1 MIHVEYP
8 TISHFAMTRKALAV
22 GTVIAVAAISALATW
37 DPRIFSF
44 IRSIPM
50 GDKIGH
56 FTLFGFVTYSIV
68 SAIPG
73 KRSVLYGASITA
85 IIVLLEESL
94 QIYSPNRTFSFLD
107 LSASLLGV
115 AVVSSILYLSPKKST
130 SPNNHIKSDI

>member
-1 MIHVEYP
+1 MEYP
-8 TISHFAMTRKALAV
+8 AISHFVMIRKVLAV
-22 GTVIAVAAISALATW
+22 GTVIAVAAISTLATW
-37 DPRIFSF
+37 NPRIFSF

-73 KRSVLYGASITA
+73 KRSVIYGASITA
-85 IIVLLEESL
+85 IVVLLEESL

-107 LSASLLGV
+107 LGASLLGV
-115 AVVSSILYLSPKKST
+115 IVVSSILCLSSKKSV
-130 SPNNHIKSDI
+130 SPNNRIDSNT

>member
-1 MIHVEYP
+1 MEYP
-8 TISHFAMTRKALAV
+8 TISHFIMTRKVLAIL
-22 GTVIAVAAISALATW
+22 TVIAVAAISALATW
-37 DPRIFSF
+37 NPKIFSF

-56 FTLFGFVTYSIV
+56 FAIFGFVTYSIV

-73 KRSVLYGASITA
+73 KHSVLYGASITA

-107 LSASLLGV
+107 LGASLLGV
-115 AVVSSILYLSPKKST
+115 IVVSSILYLSSKKSALSNRIEPGT
-130 SPNNHIKSDI
+130 